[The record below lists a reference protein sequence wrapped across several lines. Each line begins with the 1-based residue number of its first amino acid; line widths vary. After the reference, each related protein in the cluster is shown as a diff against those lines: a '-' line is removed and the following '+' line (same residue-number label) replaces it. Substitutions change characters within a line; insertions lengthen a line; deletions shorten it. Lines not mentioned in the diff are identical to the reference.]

1 MGYTMSAGKP
11 VRALRSTLFTD
22 DELSPLLRS
31 QWQLFLH
38 GQLGRPPI
46 ATADQ
51 SYRAAARCIPLRAEP
66 ASVHSRGNCGIAR
79 PPPCHLDPTRGRRR
93 FCPAVALDQIN
104 VLARTAARRAGV
116 DKSLRQR

>member
-31 QWQLFLH
+31 RWQLFLH
-38 GQLGRPPI
+38 GQLGRSPI

-66 ASVHSRGNCGIAR
+66 ASVHCRGNCGIAR

-93 FCPAVALDQIN
+93 FRLALAADQDGVLTRPA
-104 VLARTAARRAGV
+104 TGRASFV
-116 DKSLRQR
+116 K